1 MMNYNYNKFTE
12 PVLGSHD
19 VVQDVLRQN
28 KKWPNLQIHT
38 AASNST
44 ETANDCAMSGR
55 DRGLG

>member
-28 KKWPNLQIHT
+28 KKWPNL
-38 AASNST
+38 
-44 ETANDCAMSGR
+44 
-55 DRGLG
+55 